1 MAKAKPPEPPMMPM
15 PCEAVKLLLTRM
27 DSNPQEFSLSKGSKW
42 GDVLQQVHQRRFSAC
57 PPNILEMLSDW
68 ECKMVWDKYL
78 SVGKD
83 MLHQE
88 FIRRILD
95 VDKQKE

>member
-1 MAKAKPPEPPMMPM
+1 ME

-27 DSNPQEFSLSKGSKW
+27 DSNPQEFSLSKNSKW
-42 GDVLQQVHQRRFSAC
+42 GDVLQQMYQRRFSDSAH
-57 PPNILEMLSDW
+57 ILVMLADW
-68 ECKMVWDKYL
+68 ECKMVWEKYI
-78 SVGKD
+78 SIGKD

-88 FIRRILD
+88 FIKRILD

>member
-1 MAKAKPPEPPMMPM
+1 MAKAKPPEPPMIPM

-27 DSNPQEFSLSKGSKW
+27 DSNPREFSLSKNSKW
-42 GDVLQQVHQRRFSAC
+42 GDVLQQVYQRSHSDSGHV
-57 PPNILEMLSDW
+57 LVMLSDW

>member
-1 MAKAKPPEPPMMPM
+1 MAKAQPPEPPRE

-27 DSNPQEFSLSKGSKW
+27 DSNPQEFNLSKGSKW
-42 GDVLQQVHQRRFSAC
+42 GDVLQQTFQRRFSDS
-57 PPNILEMLSDW
+57 NHILVMLSDW

-88 FIRRILD
+88 FIKRILD
-95 VDKQKE
+95 VDKQKK